1 MTAPLIDASLATGM
15 DTVRAIHASDLRA
28 EDALA
33 ACIER
38 ITATEARV
46 NAFTDATFA
55 RAMREAQVIDARRAR
70 MATPCRR
77 SPACRMR

>member
-1 MTAPLIDASLATGM
+1 MTAPHNDASWATGM
-15 DTVRAIHASDLRA
+15 DTVRAVHAGDLRA

-33 ACIER
+33 ACIAR
-38 ITATEARV
+38 IAATEPRV